1 LKVRIL
7 QIKSKVGIL
16 ILPLAMALLPTVALA
31 LITQGYHYSGTVLDG
46 GLVASDQSDVSAV
59 VLASNANSDKMIGV
73 MVPPGSS
80 EITISKSGQVQV
92 ASSGTVAVDVSDEFG
107 DIHKGDYVTA
117 SDIAGV
123 GAKAT
128 RSGRVIGVAEDDF
141 TGLEAGDA
149 KTSVKGKQVALG
161 QIPVSLYVG
170 TVDISSNGSGA
181 QVPSSLEHLA
191 EAVAGHQVSALRLI
205 LAVVILV
212 GGLVAVA
219 VILYGAV
226 SNSFLSIGR
235 NPLAKHSV
243 YQGLFQVSGLALGLL
258 ALCAL
263 TMYLVVRL

>member
-1 LKVRIL
+1 MALV
-7 QIKSKVGIL
+7 
-16 ILPLAMALLPTVALA
+16 LPLMVALLPVAALA
-31 LITQGYHYSGTVLDG
+31 LITQGYHYSGTILDG
-46 GLVASDQSDVSAV
+46 GLVAADPKDAASV
-59 VLASNANSDKMIGV
+59 VLASAANSDKMIGI

-80 EITISKSGQVQV
+80 EITIS
-92 ASSGTVAVDVSDEFG
+92 
-107 DIHKGDYVTA
+107 YVTA

-149 KTSVKGKQVALG
+149 KTTVKGKQVALG

-181 QVPSSLEHLA
+181 QVPASLEHLA
-191 EAVAGHQVSALRLI
+191 ETVAGHQVSAIRLI

-212 GGLVAVA
+212 GGLVSVA

-243 YQGLFQVSGLALGLL
+243 YQGLLQVSALALGLL
-258 ALCAL
+258 ALCAF

>member
-1 LKVRIL
+1 MLDRPKIGRIF
-7 QIKSKVGIL
+7 IT
-16 ILPLAMALLPTVALA
+16 LALALLPAGALA
-31 LITQGYHYSGTVLDG
+31 LITQGYHYSGNIIDG
-46 GLVASDQSDVSAV
+46 SLVAADPNNSSGV
-59 VLASNANSDKMIGV
+59 VLASVNNADKLVGV

-80 EITISKSGQVQV
+80 EITISQSGQVQV
-92 ASSGTVAVDVSDEFG
+92 ASNGTVAVDVSDEFG
-107 DIHKGDYVTA
+107 QIKKGDYISA

-128 RSGRVIGVAEDDF
+128 HSGQVIGVAEENF
-141 TGLEAGDA
+141 SGLESGNA
-149 KTSVKGKQVALG
+149 KTTVKGKQVALG

-170 TVDISSNGSGA
+170 TVDINSGSSAA

-243 YQGLFQVSGLALGLL
+243 YQGLLQVSGLALGLL

>member
-1 LKVRIL
+1 MRHKNVIGSVAIL
-7 QIKSKVGIL
+7 L
-16 ILPLAMALLPTVALA
+16 AAFLPAAALA

-46 GLVASDQSDVSAV
+46 GLVATDPSNASSV
-59 VLASNANSDKMIGV
+59 VLASVSNSDQLIGV

-80 EITISKSGQVQV
+80 EITISQNGQVQV

-107 DIHKGDYVTA
+107 AIKKGDYVTA
-117 SDIAGV
+117 SDVAGV

-128 RSGRVIGVAEDDF
+128 HSGRVIGVAQDNF
-141 TGLEAGDA
+141 SGLESGTA
-149 KTSVKGKQVALG
+149 KASVKGKQVAIG

-170 TVDISSNGSGA
+170 TVDISSSGSGA

-212 GGLVAVA
+212 GGLVSVA

-235 NPLAKHSV
+235 NPLAKHSI
-243 YQGLFQVSGLALGLL
+243 YKGLLQVSGLALGLL